1 MKPAAAPLISVIVPV
16 YNAED
21 CLERCVHSITR
32 QTYGNLEILLIDDG
46 SPDRSGALCDALA
59 VEDPRIRVIH
69 QENAG
74 SSAARNRGIEAA
86 QGEYLGFVDCD
97 DELLPEMYMRLMEAA
112 RAAGPG
118 ITAAAEAEPAPA
130 IFGTAG
136 AAEAEPAPAISGAA
150 GAAEA
155 EPAPAVSGPAAA
167 AAGSSEAGMR
177 KAVSAANV
185 ASVPA
190 PRLVFQIGRRE
201 IAASGERLP
210 DICIPPEQ
218 AEVIPSKVFFR
229 ELLMHRGDCSFC
241 TKLIARDLIGK
252 NRFPEGELNEDF
264 RLFLDLLSDMDGIYA
279 LPDYG
284 YLVHYKEES
293 NSRTKDPEAFP
304 RVFTDIVNNAD
315 YAEALAAGY
324 YPELK
329 KEALRFGAYQ
339 RLDYL
344 LHIPISKMT
353 EDNRFYL
360 EVVRWVRSHMGAIL
374 ASPHLTAKNKA
385 YLLLL
390 GTAPKFVRST
400 HKRLRGL

>member
-1 MKPAAAPLISVIVPV
+1 MNQNGSSPTTEQPVEQSGKQSVENSCCAPLVSVIVPV

-59 VEDPRIRVIH
+59 AEDPRIRVIH

-86 QGEYLGFVDCD
+86 QGEYLGFVDSD
-97 DELLPEMYMRLMEAA
+97 DELLPDMYMRLIEAV
-112 RAAGPG
+112 RAVDH
-118 ITAAAEAEPAPA
+118 PAPSA
-130 IFGTAG
+130 
-136 AAEAEPAPAISGAA
+136 PAPSGVIDVKPAA
-150 GAAEA
+150 GAAA
-155 EPAPAVSGPAAA
+155 
-167 AAGSSEAGMR
+167 
-177 KAVSAANV
+177 
-185 ASVPA
+185 VPA
-190 PRLVFQIGRRE
+190 HRPVFQIGRRE

-210 DICIPPEQ
+210 DICIPPEHE
-218 AEVIPSKVFFR
+218 EVIPPKAFFR

-241 TKLIARDLIGK
+241 TKLIARDLIGG

-304 RVFTDIVNNAD
+304 KVFTDIVNNAD
-315 YAEALAAGY
+315 YAEALAAES

-344 LHIPISKMT
+344 LHIPISRMT
-353 EDNRFYL
+353 EENTFYRR
-360 EVVRWVRSHMGAIL
+360 VVSWVRSHMGAIL
-374 ASPHLTAKNKA
+374 ANPYLTAKNKA

-390 GTAPKFVRST
+390 GTAPKLVRST

>member
-1 MKPAAAPLISVIVPV
+1 
-16 YNAED
+16 
-21 CLERCVHSITR
+21 
-32 QTYGNLEILLIDDG
+32 
-46 SPDRSGALCDALA
+46 
-59 VEDPRIRVIH
+59 
-69 QENAG
+69 
-74 SSAARNRGIEAA
+74 
-86 QGEYLGFVDCD
+86 
-97 DELLPEMYMRLMEAA
+97 
-112 RAAGPG
+112 
-118 ITAAAEAEPAPA
+118 
-130 IFGTAG
+130 
-136 AAEAEPAPAISGAA
+136 
-150 GAAEA
+150 
-155 EPAPAVSGPAAA
+155 
-167 AAGSSEAGMR
+167 
-177 KAVSAANV
+177 
-185 ASVPA
+185 
-190 PRLVFQIGRRE
+190 
-201 IAASGERLP
+201 
-210 DICIPPEQ
+210 
-218 AEVIPSKVFFR
+218 
-229 ELLMHRGDCSFC
+229 MHRGDCSFC

-252 NRFPEGELNEDF
+252 NRFPERELNEDF

-293 NSRTKDPEAFP
+293 NSRTKDPDAFP
-304 RVFTDIVNNAD
+304 KVFTDIVNNAD

-360 EVVRWVRSHMGAIL
+360 EVVRWVRSRMGAIL